1 MADNSDKLFKSLETK
16 GSITEKEFKY
26 FSTEFKKATNLC
38 KLYLLLKIH
47 KRLENVPGRPVIS
60 NCGTPA
66 EKVSEFL
73 DSQLKP
79 VMKSPVSLKRLR
91 RFRRLRILVLFLRI
105 PSWLRQML
113 WGYHEVGLKTLEKA
127 LNNGTN
133 KKFSTK
139 DLVKMAKFVLKNNY
153 VEFNGKVQ
161 QQISGT
167 AIGTKLAPPYA
178 WVFMD

>member
-113 WGYHEVGLKTLEKA
+113 WGYHEAGLKTLEKA

-153 VEFNGKVQ
+153 VEFNGKVK